1 MPQSSAASKSSSPK
15 EQNDSKEAAP
25 AETKVSTVPN
35 PCVFCWVHLLM
46 NVEQSSIVIVN
57 RKELFNFENRQLP
70 PPKNHPAAFSMK
82 TIQIGTFLLL
92 LLQPDIFVV

>member
-1 MPQSSAASKSSSPK
+1 
-15 EQNDSKEAAP
+15 
-25 AETKVSTVPN
+25 
-35 PCVFCWVHLLM
+35 M

-70 PPKNHPAAFSMK
+70 PPKNHPEAFSMK
-82 TIQIGTFLLL
+82 TLQIGIFLLL

>member
-1 MPQSSAASKSSSPK
+1 
-15 EQNDSKEAAP
+15 
-25 AETKVSTVPN
+25 
-35 PCVFCWVHLLM
+35 M
-46 NVEQSSIVIVN
+46 NVEQSSMFIVN

-92 LLQPDIFVV
+92 LLQPECLLLTGKNYLILKIDSYHHPKITQQLLV

>member
-1 MPQSSAASKSSSPK
+1 
-15 EQNDSKEAAP
+15 
-25 AETKVSTVPN
+25 
-35 PCVFCWVHLLM
+35 M
-46 NVEQSSIVIVN
+46 NVEQSSMFIVN

-92 LLQPDIFVV
+92 LLQPDIFVA